1 MMKSKIKRSEFIN
14 QLKEVKMLDILDT
27 IQEEMRRIVITMAL
41 IVFSFAI
48 FIEGSFSTSVMYNMY
63 LKRLE
68 PLLSLFMDFFVLYTI
83 IIVLR
88 WGYGKYKE

>member
-41 IVFSFAI
+41 IVFSFSIYIRSI
-48 FIEGSFSTSVMYNMY
+48 FSAMEYFKG
-63 LKRLE
+63 LE
-68 PLLSLFMDFFVLYTI
+68 SLLSLFMDFFVLYII

-88 WGYGKYKE
+88 WGYRKYKE